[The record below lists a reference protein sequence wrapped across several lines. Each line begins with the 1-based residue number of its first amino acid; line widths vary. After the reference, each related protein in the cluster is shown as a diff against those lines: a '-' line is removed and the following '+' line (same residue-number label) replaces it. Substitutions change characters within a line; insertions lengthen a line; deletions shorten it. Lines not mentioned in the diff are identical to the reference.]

1 MKLSDPKKSS
11 LGVYVTTPSANVTVP
26 FDGSV
31 TVNVNVSPSTSL
43 ERVLKSNVPAVS
55 SVVAI
60 LPAEAVGASL
70 TAVTVTLT
78 VPVAVA
84 VPSLTV

>member
-1 MKLSDPKKSS
+1 M
-11 LGVYVTTPSANVTVP
+11 YVTIPPDNSTFPFVGAATVY
-26 FDGSV
+26 
-31 TVNVNVSPSTSL
+31 VNVSSSTSL

-70 TAVTVTLT
+70 NAVTVTLT

-84 VPSLTV
+84 VPSPTV